1 MARKKKRSAKQLAND
16 RRLGRMAKARAK
28 AKRGGKRKVRKRKNP
43 RKKTAKRK
51 IVKRSNLWMVF
62 KCKARSV
69 YFLVLRGGKPG
80 WSLTKGESIKFSTKA
95 SARRAGAYMAKKRG
109 MAGWS
114 VGAAPAE
121 MTAPQIANR
130 CEGKV

>member
-1 MARKKKRSAKQLAND
+1 MRKKRRSAKQLAND

-28 AKRGGKRKVRKRKNP
+28 KKRGGRRKISKRKNP
-43 RKKTAKRK
+43 HKKRAKRK
-51 IVKRSNLWMVF
+51 SVKRSSLWMVF

-80 WSLTKGESIKFSTKA
+80 WSLTKGESIKFSTKE
-95 SARRAGAYMAKKRG
+95 SAKKAGRYMAKKRG
-109 MAGWS
+109 MASWS

-121 MTAPQIANR
+121 MTVPQIANR